1 MPDKKIHIAIIGS
14 RGYPYVYSGYE
25 TFVKELSERLVA
37 KEIDVTIYCHKH
49 LFINRPKSI
58 NGIQLIY
65 LPSIESKILSQLGRF
80 LLSFLHACLRPYD
93 VILAVNSA
101 NGPFGV
107 LTRLFGKKTM
117 INVDG
122 LEWLRPKWKGFGSK
136 YFYWSSRQATRF
148 FDLIVNDSMEM
159 QQVYLKEFNARST
172 VIAYGA
178 NLRYSQQPDLI
189 KKWDLIP
196 NEYYL
201 IVGRLI
207 PDNNSDLIQEGF
219 LQSASEKKLVI
230 VGDVPYQDLFAQQI
244 KEKSKSTDRIIMTGY
259 VNDPDELAELY
270 HQSYAYLHGHEY
282 GGTNPTMLK
291 AMAYGCAILALNTP
305 FNQEMLANGSFGEFF
320 EKTSSSLK
328 EKINWFD
335 QNQSKITESKNN
347 ARQGITKK
355 YTWEQVS
362 TQYIDC
368 FHLLIT
374 PTTNPEE

>member
-65 LPSIESKILSQLGRF
+65 LPSIESKILSQLSHS

-148 FDLIVNDSMEM
+148 FDLIVNDYMEM

>member
-65 LPSIESKILSQLGRF
+65 LPSIESKILSQLSHS

-230 VGDVPYQDLFAQQI
+230 VGDAPYQDLFAQQI

-335 QNQSKITESKNN
+335 QNQSKITELKNN

>member
-65 LPSIESKILSQLGRF
+65 LPSIESKILSQLSHS

-122 LEWLRPKWKGFGSK
+122 LEWLRHKWKGFGSK

-259 VNDPDELAELY
+259 VNDPDELA
-270 HQSYAYLHGHEY
+270 
-282 GGTNPTMLK
+282 
-291 AMAYGCAILALNTP
+291 
-305 FNQEMLANGSFGEFF
+305 
-320 EKTSSSLK
+320 
-328 EKINWFD
+328 
-335 QNQSKITESKNN
+335 
-347 ARQGITKK
+347 
-355 YTWEQVS
+355 
-362 TQYIDC
+362 
-368 FHLLIT
+368 
-374 PTTNPEE
+374 

>member
-65 LPSIESKILSQLGRF
+65 LPSIESKILSQLGGCVV
-80 LLSFLHACLRPYD
+80 SFLHACLRPYD